1 MTESDIIAAIST
13 APGRAGIGVVRV
25 SGPRLG
31 PLIAGV
37 LGKVPAPRRAT
48 LADFVDARGLAIDQG
63 IALYFPA
70 PHSYTGEDVLEL
82 QGHGGPVVLQLLLR
96 RCMELGARPAQ
107 PGEFTRRAYLN
118 DKLDLAQAE
127 SVADLIDATTAEAA
141 RSAMRSLQGAFS
153 ARIGELLDS
162 LIELRALVEASLD
175 FPDEDSEIIRQ
186 FDGAGRLERVKAK
199 LAEVM
204 SASRQGS
211 LLREGIRVVL
221 VGRPNVGKSSLLN
234 RLAGEELAIVTD
246 VAGTTRDA
254 IRQSVSVGGVPVH
267 VIDTAGLRPSDD
279 PIEKLGIARTWAAI
293 EQADLV
299 LLMADATRGEV
310 GADREI
316 MQRLPA
322 DLPRLTVMNKID
334 LVPRGPSMASRNDEQ
349 TRTIWLSAKSGAGL
363 ELLREA
369 LVEFMGLHGAGAE
382 GVFMARERHLQALL
396 LAQKHLDR
404 AVQQTG
410 SLELLAEELRLVQRA
425 LSSITGEFSADDLL
439 GEIFARFCIGK

>member
-13 APGRAGIGVVRV
+13 APGRAGIGVVRI

-31 PLIAGV
+31 SLIAGV
-37 LGKVPAPRRAT
+37 LRKVPAPRRAT
-48 LADFVDARGLAIDQG
+48 LTDFVDARGSAIDQG

-70 PHSYTGEDVLEL
+70 PHSYTGEDMLEL
-82 QGHGGPVVLQLLLR
+82 QGHGGPVVLQLLLK
-96 RCMELGARPAQ
+96 RCIELGARPAQ

-118 DKLDLAQAE
+118 DRIDLAQAE
-127 SVADLIDATTAEAA
+127 SVADLIDAATAEAA

-153 ARIGELLDS
+153 ARIRELLDG
-162 LIELRALVEASLD
+162 LVELRTLVEAALD
-175 FPDEDSEIIRQ
+175 FPDEDSAIMKQ
-186 FDGAGRLERVKAK
+186 FDGAGRLDKVQAGLEAV
-199 LAEVM
+199 L

-267 VIDTAGLRPSDD
+267 VIDTAGLRPSSD
-279 PIEKLGIARTWAAI
+279 PVEKEGIARTWAAI
-293 EQADLV
+293 DQADLV
-299 LLMADATRGEV
+299 LLMVDATQGEV
-310 GADREI
+310 EADREI
-316 MQRLPA
+316 MRRLPA
-322 DLPRLTVMNKID
+322 QLPLLRVMNKID
-334 LVPRGPSMASRNDEQ
+334 LLPRGPSLERGGDG
-349 TRTIWLSAKSGAGL
+349 RTVWLSAKSGAGV

-369 LVEFMGLHGAGAE
+369 LVEFVGFHRGDGE
-382 GVFMARERHLQALL
+382 GVFMARERHIHALL
-396 LAQKHLDR
+396 LAQEHLER
-404 AVQQTG
+404 SAQQTQN
-410 SLELLAEELRLVQRA
+410 LELLAEELRLVQRA
-425 LSSITGEFSADDLL
+425 LGSITGEFTADDLL

>member
-1 MTESDIIAAIST
+1 MSESDIIAAIST
-13 APGRAGIGVVRV
+13 APGRAGIGVVRI

-37 LGKVPAPRRAT
+37 LRKVPAPRRAT
-48 LADFVDARGLAIDQG
+48 LTDFVDAHGSAIDQG

-96 RCMELGARPAQ
+96 RCMELGARPAH

-118 DKLDLAQAE
+118 EKLDLAQAE
-127 SVADLIDATTAEAA
+127 SVADLIDAATAEAA

-153 ARIGELLDS
+153 ARIGELLDA
-162 LIELRALVEASLD
+162 LIELRTLVEASLD
-175 FPDEDSEIIRQ
+175 FPDEDTELIRQ
-186 FDGAGRLERVKAK
+186 FDGAGRLERVRAK
-199 LAEVM
+199 LSEVL

-211 LLREGIRVVL
+211 LLREGIQVVL

-246 VAGTTRDA
+246 IAGTTRDA

-279 PIEKLGIARTWAAI
+279 PVEKLGIARTWAAI

-310 GADREI
+310 EADREI

-322 DLPRLTVMNKID
+322 ALPRLRVMNKID
-334 LVPRGPSMASRNDEQ
+334 LVPRDPGIESRNDE
-349 TRTIWLSAKSGAGL
+349 RTIWLSAKSGAGL

-369 LVEFMGLHGAGAE
+369 LIEFMGLHGAGAE

-396 LAQKHLDR
+396 LAQKHVGR
-404 AVQQTG
+404 AARQTG
-410 SLELLAEELRLVQRA
+410 SLELLAEELRLAQRA
-425 LSSITGEFSADDLL
+425 LGSITGEFTADDLL
-439 GEIFARFCIGK
+439 GEIFSRFCIGK